1 MHFKFKE
8 EFIMAKVISSWRRK
22 LALSGRRIPLVSH
35 PSSKKDEDIDDYIF
49 EPTEAIASGKWQKR
63 GALD

>member
-1 MHFKFKE
+1 
-8 EFIMAKVISSWRRK
+8 MAKVISSWRRK

-63 GALD
+63 GTLD